1 MSTLF
6 LTPRDRYPSDSKAP
20 QACGSC
26 KRQKRKCDKALP
38 ACGLC
43 TRMERR
49 CDYVESAQAA
59 PTADDFAAL
68 QQRLAELEGRI
79 NENGGG
85 ASGGAG
91 GVASSSG
98 PSPVS
103 DPSASGLSINNDSP
117 AYPAVEPLW
126 EQQTASQFP
135 PDVFLDMAT
144 YEWLNQPVPKP
155 FIEVP
160 AEVLQHL
167 GDGTS
172 VQSSIATYFTTIHP
186 WLPIVSKKRMNMG
199 VALSQGGPDLAML
212 FLAMKLMTTRPEP
225 ESNMPAARMPLY
237 RVAKRFMSLLENGG
251 ATSLMAL
258 QSMLLIAHFEYAH
271 GIYPAAWITAGSCV
285 RYADFLGLPTFQ
297 EGNLLLSSPTT
308 WTELEERKRTWW
320 AILILDRFICI
331 GNKKRYLSPDPA
343 DNETLPADDEAWDQG
358 RVDRAVHHT
367 ISSPAPSPPTSP
379 FPTLCRCALLTAK
392 VLTHVRSREPPIP
405 DAASLSEALTTALA
419 SLPSDLPYL
428 APRCVLLSSAILL
441 YDFYCCPATP
451 TGRIRTPDET
461 TQQIR
466 AVEGIRRLSGDIADL
481 ARELLLLAASIEDG
495 KKGDSTDIGVISP
508 LILDALYGAA
518 NTLAWLVRE
527 EGSAECEEAVA
538 VIKQCLVKLGDRWRL
553 AREYLRMLE
562 EQAFAYTMQDQGHST
577 IRIR

>member
-49 CDYVESAQAA
+49 CDYIESAQAA

-79 NENGGG
+79 NDNGGVS
-85 ASGGAG
+85 SGGAG

-98 PSPVS
+98 PSPGS
-103 DPSASGLSINNDSP
+103 DPSVSGPSINNDSP

-172 VQSSIATYFTTIHP
+172 VQSSIATYFTTVHP

-212 FLAMKLMTTRPEP
+212 FLAMKLMTTHPEP
-225 ESNMPAARMPLY
+225 DSNMPAAGMPLY
-237 RVAKRFMSLLENGG
+237 RAAKRFMSLLENGG

-271 GIYPAAWITAGSCV
+271 GIYPAAWITTGSCV

-331 GNKKRYLSPDPA
+331 GNKKRYFSPDPA
-343 DNETLPADDEAWDQG
+343 ENETLPADDEAWDLG
-358 RVDRAVHHT
+358 RVDRA
-367 ISSPAPSPPTSP
+367 P
-379 FPTLCRCALLTAK
+379 R
-392 VLTHVRSREPPIP
+392 REPPIP

-419 SLPSDLPYL
+419 SLPSNLPYL

-466 AVEGIRRLSGDIADL
+466 AVEGIRRLSGDIADM
-481 ARELLLLAASIEDG
+481 ARELLLL
-495 KKGDSTDIGVISP
+495 GV
-508 LILDALYGAA
+508 DRG
-518 NTLAWLVRE
+518 RE
-527 EGSAECEEAVA
+527 EG
-538 VIKQCLVKLGDRWRL
+538 
-553 AREYLRMLE
+553 
-562 EQAFAYTMQDQGHST
+562 
-577 IRIR
+577 

>member
-59 PTADDFAAL
+59 PAADDFAAL

-79 NENGGG
+79 NDNGGVS
-85 ASGGAG
+85 SGGAG

-98 PSPVS
+98 PSPGS
-103 DPSASGLSINNDSP
+103 DPSVSGPSINNDSP

-212 FLAMKLMTTRPEP
+212 FLAMKLMTTHPEP
-225 ESNMPAARMPLY
+225 DSNMPAAQMPL
-237 RVAKRFMSLLENGG
+237 SPQTCP
-251 ATSLMAL
+251 TSR
-258 QSMLLIAHFEYAH
+258 
-271 GIYPAAWITAGSCV
+271 PAA
-285 RYADFLGLPTFQ
+285 
-297 EGNLLLSSPTT
+297 
-308 WTELEERKRTWW
+308 
-320 AILILDRFICI
+320 
-331 GNKKRYLSPDPA
+331 
-343 DNETLPADDEAWDQG
+343 
-358 RVDRAVHHT
+358 
-367 ISSPAPSPPTSP
+367 
-379 FPTLCRCALLTAK
+379 
-392 VLTHVRSREPPIP
+392 
-405 DAASLSEALTTALA
+405 
-419 SLPSDLPYL
+419 
-428 APRCVLLSSAILL
+428 AILL

-466 AVEGIRRLSGDIADL
+466 AVEGIRRLSGDIADM

-495 KKGDSTDIGVISP
+495 KKGDNTDIGVISP
-508 LILDALYGAA
+508 LILDALYGAS

-538 VIKQCLVKLGDRWRL
+538 VIKQCLVKLG
-553 AREYLRMLE
+553 
-562 EQAFAYTMQDQGHST
+562 
-577 IRIR
+577 